1 MLKHLSESWAE
12 PVRSLIQN
20 LPRDADI
27 RPVEL
32 PWGVYAGYSPALG
45 GRVALS
51 GRAADPLYT
60 RTGVGDDMESSS
72 RDVEWLLMW
81 LKQMHGADGDLVR
94 KEYEE
99 YFREMLGV

>member
-1 MLKHLSESWAE
+1 M
-12 PVRSLIQN
+12 IQN

-81 LKQMHGADGDLVR
+81 LEQMHGADGDFDW
-94 KEYEE
+94 EGYEE
-99 YFREMLGV
+99 TLRKMVGV